1 MTREYAKREIDS
13 LDFYLQNHTD
23 DYSEESHTAMMMA
36 IKTLE
41 QEPCEDCISRQAVIE
56 GINNYIEKAQITG
69 TKDDFI
75 SFEELVVKAL
85 PSIYPKTD
93 VLDKIRAEIVELPTI
108 SINANDVY
116 KAQVLQIIDKY
127 NAESEKKEEIS
138 KDDAIK
144 IVHDTIHD
152 FFVDSETFNDKDK
165 LLLKINKAICNNIM
179 GY

>member
-1 MTREYAKREIDS
+1 MNGID
-13 LDFYLQNHTD
+13 
-23 DYSEESHTAMMMA
+23 
-36 IKTLE
+36 
-41 QEPCEDCISRQAVIE
+41 
-56 GINNYIEKAQITG
+56 NYIEKVQSTG
-69 TKDDFI
+69 AKDDFI

-85 PSIYPKTD
+85 PSIQPKTD
-93 VLDKIRAEIVELPTI
+93 VLDKIRAEINGAKIPKNQMSFFRDGI
-108 SINANDVY
+108 DCA
-116 KAQVLQIIDKY
+116 LQIIDKY
-127 NAESEKKEEIS
+127 KSESERKEEIS

>member
-1 MTREYAKREIDS
+1 MLTYK
-13 LDFYLQNHTD
+13 QN
-23 DYSEESHTAMMMA
+23 
-36 IKTLE
+36 
-41 QEPCEDCISRQAVIE
+41 
-56 GINNYIEKAQITG
+56 
-69 TKDDFI
+69 
-75 SFEELVVKAL
+75 VKAIL
-85 PSIYPKTD
+85 ECIFAGYKDELIENACKRICALTKEQNYMRVYEDGKSD
-93 VLDKIRAEIVELPTI
+93 MLEKIRAEIVELPTI